1 MVAAEAR
8 LSANEQS
15 HRTERRPAARR
26 ARVAAAPARGT
37 WPVMVA
43 PSDAQVLA
51 LQFQFNTTQWWTPEK
66 LLAHQLRQAQVLI
79 RHAARTAPFWKT
91 RLAALRNLSPGK
103 LSMTRLRAI
112 PPLTRADIQDAG
124 AGLFSTAVP
133 PAHGRPF
140 VVRSSGSTGTPIVV
154 RGTMLTQKMVSAF
167 SMRGHLWHKRDLAA
181 KNVDIRTAS
190 APGRKPKN
198 RRWSPVPG
206 TGPSVR
212 IDIALPIAE
221 IFERVLAEDP
231 VYLQTHP
238 YTLLGLIERSRETG
252 TKPESLRE
260 ARTFGEALEP
270 RIRAAAG
277 DAWGVP
283 VVDNYSAMEIG
294 TIAHQCPENENL
306 HVMAEGVLV
315 EVLDDDGKPCEP
327 GSVGRVVLTSLHNFA
342 APLIRYAIGDYA
354 RVGGRCACG
363 RGLPVLERVMGRQRN
378 LLVLPSGERRFAE
391 RHLADFTAAPYRQFQ
406 ITQTALE
413 TIEVTLVVPRPWT
426 AADEAALR
434 NHLTRNYRHPFD
446 FTIAYVDDI
455 PRAPN
460 GKYEEFASLVAD

>member
-1 MVAAEAR
+1 MASRKKQSIPVKVRAAPKVRSVAAPPGVAW
-8 LSANEQS
+8 
-15 HRTERRPAARR
+15 PAMLG
-26 ARVAAAPARGT
+26 PG
-37 WPVMVA
+37 
-43 PSDAQVLA
+43 DAQALA
-51 LQFQFNTTQWWTPEK
+51 LQYQFNATQWWSREK

-79 RHAARTAPFWKT
+79 RHAARTAPFWKK
-91 RLAALRNLSPGK
+91 RLSALRNLAPGK
-103 LSMTRLRAI
+103 LTMARLRAI

-124 AGLFSTAVP
+124 ANLFSSAVP
-133 PAHGRPF
+133 RAHGRPF
-140 VVRSSGSTGTPIVV
+140 EVRSSGSTGTPIVV
-154 RGTMLTQKMVSAF
+154 RGTALTGTMLGAF
-167 SMRGHLWHKRDLAA
+167 SLRGHLWHKRDLAA
-181 KNVDIRTAS
+181 KNVHIRTAY
-190 APGRKPKN
+190 APGLKPRN
-198 RRWSPVPG
+198 PRWTPWTPVPG
-206 TGPSVR
+206 TGPSVS
-212 IDIALPIAE
+212 IDIALPISEILQRVVAE
-221 IFERVLAEDP
+221 NP

-238 YTLLGLIERSRETG
+238 YTLLGLVERARETG
-252 TKPESLRE
+252 IKPKSLRE

-270 RIRAAAG
+270 RVRAAARE
-277 DAWGVP
+277 AWGVP

-294 TIAHQCPENENL
+294 TIAHQCPEGEML

-315 EVLDDDGKPCEP
+315 EVLDEDGKPCGP
-327 GSVGRVVLTSLHNFA
+327 GQVGRVVLTSLHNFA

-378 LLVLPSGERRFAE
+378 LLVLPSGERRFAT

-434 NHLTRNYRHPFD
+434 DHLTRNYRHPFD
-446 FTIAYVDDI
+446 FTIAYADDI